1 MSYFEDVVD
10 GAGDEFT
17 PTQAL
22 LASVLENAL
31 QDYARPGDSAHVR
44 RFRSNARRWLFGDP
58 LAGDGLDF
66 EHVCEALHLE
76 PGAVRKLVLAGRI
89 QVFPLAGRVSPP
101 SPRPAPEEETPG
113 DLSATPSSETE
124 SPAEPSRETPDRV
137 YGT

>member
-1 MSYFEDVVD
+1 MSYFEEVVE

-22 LASVLENAL
+22 LANVLENAL
-31 QDYARPGDSAHVR
+31 QDYARPGDSAQVR
-44 RFRSNARRWLFGDP
+44 RFRSNACRWLFGDP

-76 PGAVRKLVLAGRI
+76 PDAVRKLVLAGRV

-101 SPRPAPEEETPG
+101 RPRPARDEGTPG
-113 DLSATPSSETE
+113 DLPPTPSSERE
-124 SPAEPSRETPDRV
+124 SRAEPSRAIPDRV

>member
-1 MSYFEDVVD
+1 LSYFEDVVE
-10 GAGDEFT
+10 GAGGEFT

-31 QDYARPGDSAHVR
+31 QDYARPGDSADVR
-44 RFRSNARRWLFGDP
+44 RFRSNACRWLFGNP

-76 PGAVRKLVLAGRI
+76 PDAVRKLVLAGRI
-89 QVFPLAGRVSPP
+89 QVFPLAGRVAPP
-101 SPRPAPEEETPG
+101 GPRPALEEGTPG

-124 SPAEPSRETPDRV
+124 SPAEPSREIPDRV